1 MAAPHRVATSDT
13 ILATDI
19 DQFCDILNRQS
30 TQTEIGYHYEN
41 GWANANA
48 DNWGYGIS
56 TLSRDAAVSTV
67 TVGVTLQAA
76 SGCNAPA
83 TNTLDATGFHVFTS
97 STGAGTN
104 FFVGGHYTATY

>member
-1 MAAPHRVATSDT
+1 MAAPTRVSTGGNV
-13 ILATDI
+13 LAANI

-41 GWANANA
+41 GWANAST

-56 TLSRDAAVSTV
+56 TLSRDATPSTV

-83 TNTLDATGFHVFTS
+83 TNTLNAAGFHVFTS
-97 STGAGTN
+97 STGASTN
-104 FFVGGHYTATY
+104 FFVGGLYTSTY